1 MLMLNVQLAFLS
13 ILGALLVFELAVW
26 ILWRLFLRVFR
37 RDLLPLRLL
46 LLPAL
51 WAGDLLRFSLG
62 TSGSDRDDGQRKLL
76 ERAVSERS
84 LGNYEEAARL
94 FQKAANRLS
103 FRRDAQFLAEIL
115 LDRALCLEQLG
126 DVDGALRD
134 WEQAASLM
142 RDRESSF
149 LQIRSAYCRGLIE
162 RRRGQT
168 DAAIEWLE
176 RARSAARDTASQRI
190 PAVSGMTESLIALYR
205 RQGRLD
211 QAVQLCQVAINE
223 WGWSGNKYKQA
234 DMLCEL
240 ADLQAEQGH
249 LDASLR
255 TLRQIRTMAEVLN
268 YQAALDRVE
277 ALMRRH
283 HQAAAGQVSPPL
295 RVVVAEDVEEEPDA
309 DAPPAAPPEPSPK
322 VIRFPGRRG

>member
-1 MLMLNVQLAFLS
+1 MLNVQLALLS
-13 ILGALLVFELAVW
+13 VLGALLVFELVVW
-26 ILWRLFLRVFR
+26 IVWRLFLRVFR

-51 WAGDLLRFSLG
+51 WAGDVLRFSLG
-62 TSGSDRDDGQRKLL
+62 TSESDRDDGQRRLL
-76 ERAVSERS
+76 ERAVTARS
-84 LGNYEEAARL
+84 LGNYQEAARL

-103 FRRDAQFLAEIL
+103 YRRDAQFLAEIL
-115 LDRALCLEQLG
+115 LDRALCLEQIG
-126 DVDGALRD
+126 DVGGALRD

-176 RARSAARDTASQRI
+176 RARAAARDTASQRI

-205 RQGRLD
+205 QRGRLD

-240 ADLQAEQGH
+240 ADLQAEQGN

-255 TLRQIRTMAEVLN
+255 TLRQIRTMVEVLH
-268 YQAALDRVE
+268 YQAALDRVD
-277 ALMRRH
+277 AAMRRH
-283 HQAAAGQVSPPL
+283 RMAAEGDAPPPL
-295 RVVVAEDVEEEPDA
+295 RVIAAEEFGGEPD
-309 DAPPAAPPEPSPK
+309 DELPPASAPDPSPK
-322 VIRFPGRRG
+322 VIRFPRRRG